1 MDNNIKKE
9 IKKDFTYPEY
19 DDKKFQSKIYKKR
32 EFYYHRIP
40 ENKEFKNYKDIK
52 SYREEIC
59 GGKLNLYTHQSF
71 LANFINPSTPYKGL
85 LIFHGVGTGKT
96 GTAISIAE
104 NFKDM
109 VKRYN
114 TKIYILVTGPLLKE
128 NWKDEIVK
136 FTGQK
141 KIDDLINQRGYLD
154 DQEKLKANRE
164 ILKESLQYYK
174 IMTHRSF
181 YKKVLGE
188 KIKDIEEIDTKKGKY
203 RYTETGEIERDI
215 SIDKIENLDNSLLI
229 VDEAHN
235 FTGNEHGDAL
245 KKIVK
250 KSKNLRL
257 LLLSATPM
265 KNLGD
270 DIIEL
275 LNYLRPEHDQI
286 RRDKVFNSNKDY
298 LMDFKDDGRE
308 YLKKM
313 CNGYISYYRGA
324 NPLLFAKRED
334 VGQIPPGLIYT
345 KCVRCVMEPFQQ
357 KTYDRISTDIED
369 PLERSTSSVANI
381 SLPGLSK
388 DKKSIIGYKGE
399 EGINIIKSNL
409 KSNKKEYLKLLNKT
423 FFNGKLK
430 NEEDIIYESRTT
442 QNITGLLLKKNNL
455 KKISTKFYEVLNNI
469 DEKID
474 GKKGSG
480 TIFVYSNLVKVGI
493 EIFME
498 ILLQN
503 GYLEFREDQNYL
515 IGDDVIDYKTG
526 IKFKDFNKNKQNRD
540 FYPATFIRI
549 TGKTDDQ
556 EDEIPE
562 MKKMI
567 LDKYFNNI
575 ENREGKFL
583 KVILG
588 SRVMN
593 EGITLE
599 NTSEVHILDVYYNF
613 GRVDQVI
620 GRAIRQCKH
629 YNVITEKNP
638 FPVVK
643 VYKYVVKLP
652 NNKLSSEENL
662 YRKAEVKYILVKN
675 VERVLKESSIDCA
688 INYNGN
694 VFINEVKD
702 NKKCTVP
709 KIGVKIKNIKDIC
722 NERCDFAECDYNCYD
737 NSLNLEYY
745 DRKSYLFKKI
755 SKNKLDY
762 STFTNNLAKNEIKF
776 AKETIMDLFRIKYVY
791 TLREILE
798 EVKNM
803 YKDEKKE
810 LFEDWFVYQALDIL
824 VPTNK
829 NDHINFK
836 DTIYDKYNV
845 AGYLIYRGYFY
856 IFQPYEE
863 NEDVPIFYRK
873 TFRKELIRQLS
884 LYSYLN
890 YSNENKFEIKEQKED
905 KEVNK
910 KNKYD
915 FQTGEQYY
923 NEREEFEIVGII
935 DKFSG
940 ARKFTI
946 GRDDDIFKIRG
957 KREKVLDKKRG
968 TGIPSAKGA
977 VCYSSKDKDELK
989 KIALKINMDSYK
1001 KDDTRIDTCM
1011 KIKNRLLFLEKFST
1025 GKNNITY
1032 MIVPFNHPVLP
1043 FPLNLEDRIR
1053 YVEQNFNELENTK
1066 VKFTFKNI
1074 GDGIFDGNRNKK
1086 YARYSISFKYSG
1098 NISKNT
1104 KDLLDKYNFN
1114 KKGTSYEA
1122 IFE

>member
-1 MDNNIKKE
+1 MDKDIKKE
-9 IKKDFTYPEY
+9 IKKDFSYPEY

-32 EFYYHRIP
+32 EFYYHKIP
-40 ENKEFKNYKDIK
+40 ENKEIKNYEDIK
-52 SYREEIC
+52 NFRDDIC
-59 GGKLNLYTHQSF
+59 GGKLKLYTHQSF
-71 LANFINPSTPYKGL
+71 LSNFINPSTPYKGL

-104 NFKDM
+104 NFKDI
-109 VKRYN
+109 VKKYN
-114 TKIYILVTGPLLKE
+114 AKINILVTGPLLKE
-128 NWKDEIVK
+128 NWKNEIVK

-141 KIDDLINQRGYLD
+141 KINDLVNQRGYLD
-154 DQEKLKANRE
+154 EQESQKANRE

-188 KIKDIEEIDTKKGKY
+188 KIKDTEEVDTKKVKY
-203 RYTETGEIERDI
+203 RYTDEGEIERDI
-215 SIDKIENLDNSLLI
+215 SIDKIENLDNSILI

-245 KKIVK
+245 KQVIK
-250 KSKNLRL
+250 KSKNLRIL
-257 LLLSATPM
+257 LLTATPM

-275 LNYLRPEHDQI
+275 LNYLRPDQDQI

-298 LMDFKDDGRE
+298 LMDFKEGGQD
-308 YLKKM
+308 YLRKM

-334 VGQIPPGLIYT
+334 VGEIPPGLIFT
-345 KCVRCVMEPFQQ
+345 KCTRCKMEDFQQ
-357 KTYDRISTDIED
+357 KTYDTTATDIDD

-381 SLPGLSK
+381 ALPGLSK
-388 DKKSIIGYKGE
+388 DKKSIIGYRGE
-399 EGINIIKSNL
+399 EGLNVIKSNL
-409 KSNKKEYLKLLNKT
+409 KSNKREYLKLLNKT
-423 FFNGKLK
+423 FFKGKIK
-430 NEEDIIYESRTT
+430 NEDEIIYESRVT
-442 QNITGLLLKKNNL
+442 QNVTGLLFKKEHI
-455 KKISTKFYEVLNNI
+455 KKISTKFYEALDNI
-469 DEKID
+469 DNKIE

-493 EIFME
+493 EVFQE

-515 IGDDVIDYKTG
+515 ISDDTIDYKTG
-526 IKFKDFNKNKQNRD
+526 KKFKDFKKDKEKRD
-540 FYPATFIRI
+540 FAPATFIRI

-562 MKKMI
+562 VKKMI

-575 ENREGKFL
+575 ENKEGKFL
-583 KVILG
+583 KIILG

-613 GRVDQVI
+613 GRVEQVI

-629 YNVITEKNP
+629 YNVVSEKNQ

-652 NNKLSSEENL
+652 KNKLSSEENL
-662 YRKAEVKYILVKN
+662 YRKAEVKYLLVKK
-675 VERVLKESSIDCA
+675 VERVMKESSIDCA

-702 NKKCTVP
+702 NKKCVVP
-709 KIGVKIKNIKDIC
+709 KVGKEIKKKNDIC
-722 NERCDFAECDYNCYD
+722 TERCDFTTCDYNCYD
-737 NSLNLEYY
+737 NSLNLEFY

-755 SKNKLDY
+755 AKNNLDY
-762 STFTNNLAKNEIKF
+762 STFTTNLAKNEIKF
-776 AKETIMDLFRIKYVY
+776 AKETIMDLFRVKYVF
-791 TLREILE
+791 TLREILN
-798 EVKNM
+798 EVKNL
-803 YKDEKKE
+803 YTGEKKE
-810 LFEDWFVYQALDIL
+810 LFEDWFVYQALDAL
-824 VPTNK
+824 VPNNK

-845 AGYLIYRGYFY
+845 AGYLIYRGSFY

-873 TFRKELIRQLS
+873 SFRKELIRQLS
-884 LYSYLN
+884 LYSYLS
-890 YSNENKFEIKEQKED
+890 SNKKIDFTQKD
-905 KEVNK
+905 KEKENEK
-910 KNKYD
+910 KLIPKYD
-915 FQTGEQYY
+915 FQTGESYY
-923 NEREEFEIVGII
+923 NERDEFDIVGII

-940 ARKFTI
+940 ARKLTI
-946 GRDDDIFKIRG
+946 GKDDDVFKIRER
-957 KREKVLDKKRG
+957 REKILDKKRG

-989 KIALKINMDSYK
+989 KIANKVDMEGYSKN
-1001 KDDTRIDTCM
+1001 DTRIDTCI
-1011 KIKNRLLFLEKFST
+1011 KIKDRLLFLEKFST
-1025 GKNNITY
+1025 GKKNITY
-1032 MIVPFNHPVLP
+1032 MIVPFNHPILP

-1053 YVEQNFNELENTK
+1053 YLEENFNKEQNSNIK
-1066 VKFTFKNI
+1066 VNFKNI
-1074 GDGIFDGNRNKK
+1074 GNGIFNEVRKK
-1086 YARYSISFKYSG
+1086 QYAKYEVSFKYSG
-1098 NISKNT
+1098 NLSKNANS
-1104 KDLLDKYNFN
+1104 LLDKYKFT
-1114 KKGTSYEA
+1114 KKGTKYEA